1 MEIKK
6 FTSNITNFII
16 KRVIE
21 LFGMVLIIL
30 SILLFGALLTYS
42 PQDPNFVFSNN
53 NNINNILGFKGSIV
67 SDFFLQSIGLISF
80 LVSLTI
86 FFTGTNIIIKKK
98 ILIILENLFFTIIY
112 SIVGTLFL
120 TFYYKNSF
128 WLAINGN
135 GGFVGKFISNSFLKS
150 LIIFDEKICYY
161 LLIIIT
167 LFLFLVSVNFN
178 LKFFLNF
185 FKKMLNF
192 KIKDKNTKES
202 NYENFSAEKNDIL
215 NDATR
220 IQENFSFEQNL
231 KSRNNQKNKIQTS
244 FS

>member
-1 MEIKK
+1 MEIKV
-6 FTSNITNFII
+6 FITNIANFLV

-21 LFGMVLIIL
+21 LLGIMLILMGIF
-30 SILLFGALLTYS
+30 LFTALLTYS
-42 PQDPNFVFSNN
+42 PDDPNFVFSNN
-53 NNINNILGFKGSIV
+53 NEITNILGFKGSLI
-67 SDFFLQSIGLISF
+67 SDFFLQALGLISF

-86 FFTGTNIIIKKK
+86 FFTGINIIIKKK

-167 LFLFLVSVNFN
+167 LFLFLISVNFN
-178 LKFFLNF
+178 LRPYKLAQDVR
-185 FKKMLNF
+185 M
-192 KIKDKNTKES
+192 S
-202 NYENFSAEKNDIL
+202 V
-215 NDATR
+215 R
-220 IQENFSFEQNL
+220 Q
-231 KSRNNQKNKIQTS
+231 
-244 FS
+244 

>member
-6 FTSNITNFII
+6 FTSSITNFII

-21 LFGMVLIIL
+21 LFGVVLIIL
-30 SILLFGALLTYS
+30 SILLFVALLTYS

-167 LFLFLVSVNFN
+167 LFLFLISVNFN
-178 LKFFLNF
+178 LKSFLNF
-185 FKKMLNF
+185 FKKMYK
-192 KIKDKNTKES
+192 KI
-202 NYENFSAEKNDIL
+202 FHL
-215 NDATR
+215 
-220 IQENFSFEQNL
+220 
-231 KSRNNQKNKIQTS
+231 NKI
-244 FS
+244 

>member
-6 FTSNITNFII
+6 FTSSITNFII

-21 LFGMVLIIL
+21 LFGVVLIIL
-30 SILLFGALLTYS
+30 SILLFVALLTYS

-128 WLAINGN
+128 
-135 GGFVGKFISNSFLKS
+135 
-150 LIIFDEKICYY
+150 
-161 LLIIIT
+161 
-167 LFLFLVSVNFN
+167 
-178 LKFFLNF
+178 
-185 FKKMLNF
+185 
-192 KIKDKNTKES
+192 
-202 NYENFSAEKNDIL
+202 
-215 NDATR
+215 
-220 IQENFSFEQNL
+220 
-231 KSRNNQKNKIQTS
+231 
-244 FS
+244 

>member
-6 FTSNITNFII
+6 FTSSITNFII

-21 LFGMVLIIL
+21 LFGVVLIML
-30 SILLFGALLTYS
+30 SILLFAALLTYS

-167 LFLFLVSVNFN
+167 LFLF
-178 LKFFLNF
+178 
-185 FKKMLNF
+185 
-192 KIKDKNTKES
+192 
-202 NYENFSAEKNDIL
+202 
-215 NDATR
+215 
-220 IQENFSFEQNL
+220 
-231 KSRNNQKNKIQTS
+231 
-244 FS
+244 